1 MVFRKLVFSLYNFIT
16 LGGQQPQLP
25 RTKAALSPYD
35 VTASSIN
42 EGNSNSISPGGLFV
56 EENFESESC
65 CVCLSRLE
73 DGEDMRVL
81 PCLHKFHK
89 LCVDMW
95 FDACTKTCP
104 LCRFS
109 MVEEEKFLRKEELTE
124 EMIIWFSS
132 FHVAGF

>member
-1 MVFRKLVFSLYNFIT
+1 MVFKRLVFSLYNFIT
-16 LGGQQPQLP
+16 LGGQPLP
-25 RTKAALSPYD
+25 GTKAALLSYD
-35 VTASSIN
+35 VNASSIN
-42 EGNSNSISPGGLFV
+42 EGNSNSISPGGSFV
-56 EENFESESC
+56 DANFESESC

>member
-1 MVFRKLVFSLYNFIT
+1 MVLLFKKLVYSLYNFII
-16 LGGQQPQLP
+16 LGGQQP
-25 RTKAALSPYD
+25 RTKAAAAPLSYD
-35 VTASSIN
+35 VTASIN
-42 EGNSNSISPGGLFV
+42 EGNSNSVSPGGSFV
-56 EENFESESC
+56 AECFEGESC
-65 CVCLSRLE
+65 CVCLSRLM

-89 LCVDMW
+89 MCVDRW
-95 FDACTKTCP
+95 FNACTRTCP

-109 MVEEEKFLRKEELTE
+109 MVEEEKIIRREELTE